1 MDTDSGIEK
10 DFINSILTDDL
21 NRTGRLL
28 KQLPEGFKLFPDLF
42 YRAADKGPLLKTLR
56 AKVPKFI
63 AFSPSF
69 TCELR
74 CKMCNTGFHDKSVL
88 FEDHPY
94 FLPEEF
100 DKLSPWIDSSSH
112 IFFVGMGE
120 TLSSPYILD
129 FLSRLTNK
137 NSRITTSGIPLN
149 KKKIQSLI
157 HADLKFLS
165 LSFDGNT
172 SLGHGSGKSSYAKK
186 FWEKVKMVQ
195 TIKKEMNNPLPELG
209 LNITVN
215 GENLC
220 QLGEVF
226 TKAYALGIRTIL
238 LNPMT
243 VSNEFLYNNS
253 IFPDF
258 EDSRKKLNKLMRQ
271 WNKKGL
277 LTTVVHGKTVRDS
290 IQTCP
295 YVDNWLNFSDKTNSP
310 RICCG
315 SLEMPVDVSG
325 LSKTQYWNSF
335 PFRYFRFL
343 HFCSG
348 AEALPITCQSCWVKD
363 IKQYSR
369 ECSTI
374 NKKNDNIKAYK
385 LYRKA
390 SRLKQ
395 DKRIVDATNF
405 LLKILTLNCDS
416 TLIGKTYFHLGEI
429 QLLKKNYS
437 KSLSYMKLAV
447 QYCFEH
453 RMAFAYL
460 YLLLKIVKEPKIM
473 NRRRKINW
481 GKFYNFH

>member
-1 MDTDSGIEK
+1 MDTNNGIEK
-10 DFINSILTDDL
+10 GFINSILADDL
-21 NRTGRLL
+21 NRAARLL
-28 KQLPEGFKLFPDLF
+28 KQLPEGFKWFSDLLNKVQS
-42 YRAADKGPLLKTLR
+42 KGPPLKSLR
-56 AKVPKFI
+56 AKVPKVI

-100 DKLSPWIDSSSH
+100 DKLTPWLDSASH

-120 TLSSPYILD
+120 TLSSPYILE
-129 FLSRLTNK
+129 FLARLSNK
-137 NSRITTSGIPLN
+137 NTRITTSGVPLN
-149 KKKIQSLI
+149 KKKVRSLI
-157 HADLKFLS
+157 HANLKFLS
-165 LSFDGNT
+165 LSFDGKT
-172 SLGHGSGKSSYAKK
+172 SLGHGSGKNSYAEN
-186 FWEKVKMVQ
+186 FWEKVKMIR
-195 TIKKEMNNPLPELG
+195 TIKKEMHNPLPELG

-220 QLGEVF
+220 QLNEIF
-226 TKAYALGIRTIL
+226 TKAYDLGIRTIL

-243 VSNEFLYNNS
+243 VFNEFLFNKS
-253 IFPDF
+253 IFVDF
-258 EDSRKKLNKLMRQ
+258 EDSRKNLNKLMRQ

-315 SLEMPVDVSG
+315 ALEMPIDVSG

-348 AEALPITCQSCWVKD
+348 AKSLPIICQSCWVKD
-363 IKQYSR
+363 IKQYAR
-369 ECSTI
+369 ECSSI
-374 NKKNDNIKAYK
+374 NKKNDNIKAYE

-395 DKRIVDATNF
+395 DKHIVDATKFF
-405 LLKILTLNCDS
+405 LKVLTLNCDS

-429 QLLKKNYS
+429 QLMGKNHS

-447 QYCFEH
+447 QYCFDH

-460 YLLLKIVKEPKIM
+460 YLLLKIVKEPKIL
-473 NRRRKINW
+473 NRRKKVNW
-481 GKFYNFH
+481 RKFYNFY